1 MIELQD
7 NRVLGAIRWIDAV
20 TQAPITLPLTVSSE
34 TLRFTRNHSG
44 LAVITFAEGLERTL
58 TVFDLAD
65 LAPADVVPP
74 GSLAREA
81 VVVDP
86 SGTYLPAR
94 FTIDL
99 PRNPSAAVLPPN
111 NQRPPNSLFTPI
123 DIPLLPSPKA
133 RLAPGCAQ
141 VRVLIEDDEGEPIPH
156 ALARVVATSD
166 DAILG
171 CGLADHRGEALVAIP
186 GLKHFAPGATPEE
199 VVSVETTARLEIIH
213 PPANTETDA
222 VNWVAL
228 RAATVADG
236 DTDPEPLRLRPGAL
250 FSRRY
255 PFTS

>member
-7 NRVLGAIRWIDAV
+7 NRVLGAIRWIDAI
-20 TQAPITLPLTVSSE
+20 THAPITLPLSVSSE

-58 TVFDLAD
+58 LVFNLAD
-65 LAPADVVPP
+65 LPPADVVAP
-74 GSLAREA
+74 GTLTREA
-81 VVVDP
+81 MVHDP

-94 FTIDL
+94 FTINL
-99 PRNPSAAVLPPN
+99 PRNPSVAVVPPD

-123 DIPLLPSPKA
+123 DVPLLPSPKA
-133 RLAPGCAQ
+133 RVSPGCAQ
-141 VRVLIEDDEGEPIPH
+141 VRVLIEDDEGEPIRH

-199 VVSVETTARLEIIH
+199 VVSVETAARLEIVH
-213 PPANTETDA
+213 PPADVEA
-222 VNWVAL
+222 VDWVAL

-236 DTDPEPLRLRPGAL
+236 DTDPELLRLRPGAL